1 MDIEVENGSKVEL
14 NVRSMDKGHVSKYSY
29 KILLT
34 LFLPCFGVN
43 SAWTLEPY
51 S

>member
-1 MDIEVENGSKVEL
+1 MDIEVENGSKVKL
-14 NVRSMDKGHVSKYSY
+14 NARSMDKEHESKFSY

-43 SAWTLEPY
+43 SAWTLVPY
-51 S
+51 P